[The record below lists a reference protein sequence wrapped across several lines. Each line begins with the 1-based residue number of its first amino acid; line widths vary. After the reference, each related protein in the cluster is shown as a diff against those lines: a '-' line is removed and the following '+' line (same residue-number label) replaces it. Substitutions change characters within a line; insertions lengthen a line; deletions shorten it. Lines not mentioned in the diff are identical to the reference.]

1 MRATI
6 MLLAAAMGLS
16 LIADGNKGKPKHTFA
31 PGEFER
37 RARESYERKSG
48 GIIRKQNSA
57 KGAVLVVN
65 AQDRVNRRDLDA
77 ALCHI
82 DETVHPI
89 LEYREAKDIKT
100 VNPKADI
107 ERLGGKVGVVIAD
120 EPDAPAL
127 MVAPEE
133 GWAVVNVRAL
143 AVDSPTAEVLAART
157 RKELLRAF
165 ALAGG
170 CSFMARGQIVV
181 REGLHTAKDLDT
193 IPIEEYGVDV
203 LMTLGRSLPSY
214 GVMPWIETTYK
225 KACQEGWAP
234 APTNDIQKA
243 IWDKVHQLPSE
254 PIKIKPEVKKVRD

>member
-1 MRATI
+1 MRTTI
-6 MLLAAAMGLS
+6 MILAAAMGLS
-16 LIADGNKGKPKHTFA
+16 LVAADKAGKPKHAFA
-31 PGEFER
+31 PGEFEK
-37 RARESYERKSG
+37 RARENYERKSG

-57 KGAVLVVN
+57 KGAVLIVN
-65 AQDRVNRRDLDA
+65 AQGRVSRKDLDA
-77 ALCHI
+77 ALRHI

-89 LEYREAKDIKT
+89 LEYRDAKDIKAA
-100 VNPKADI
+100 NPKADI
-107 ERLGGKVGVVIAD
+107 ERLGGKVGVVIVD
-120 EPDAPAL
+120 VPDAPAL
-127 MVAPEE
+127 TVAPEE
-133 GWAVVNVRAL
+133 GWAIVNVRAL
-143 AVDSPTAEVLAART
+143 AVDNPPVEVLATRT

-165 ALAGG
+165 ALACG

-234 APTNDIQKA
+234 APTNDVQKA
-243 IWDKVHQLPSE
+243 IWDRVHELPTE
-254 PIKIKPEVKKVRD
+254 PIKIKPEAKKVSE